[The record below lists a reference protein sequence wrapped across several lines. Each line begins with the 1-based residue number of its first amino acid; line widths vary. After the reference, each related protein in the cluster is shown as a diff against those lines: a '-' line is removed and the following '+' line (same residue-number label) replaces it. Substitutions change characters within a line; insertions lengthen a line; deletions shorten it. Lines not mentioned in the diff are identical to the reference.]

1 MKQHISEDLLIRIVL
16 ETAKAGEGRRVQK
29 HLAECN
35 RCSAIA
41 EEIRKTTRLIAEVGT
56 VERKA
61 PRSRWFMTGS
71 WPRTAAA
78 LAAGFLLGLLASES
92 LRPSNTEVVRQ
103 RILPQSPALS
113 AVYVSCDQVD
123 LTVPAQ

>member
-1 MKQHISEDLLIRIVL
+1 MNQHINEDLLIRVVL
-16 ETAKAGEGRRVQK
+16 GTEKAAEGRRVQK

-41 EEIRKTTRLIAEVGT
+41 GEIRETTRMIAEVGG
-56 VERKA
+56 VERND
-61 PRSRWFMTGS
+61 PRGRWSMTGF

-103 RILPQSPALS
+103 RILPQSPAIS

-123 LTVPAQ
+123 LAVPAR